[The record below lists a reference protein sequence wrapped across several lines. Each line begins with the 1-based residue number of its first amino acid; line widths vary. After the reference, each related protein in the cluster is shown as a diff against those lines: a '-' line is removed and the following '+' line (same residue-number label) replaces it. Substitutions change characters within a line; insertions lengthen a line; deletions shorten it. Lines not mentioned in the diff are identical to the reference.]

1 MKKTLSDQEVLRYSR
16 HLSLPHFGHKAQ
28 EALKKAKVL
37 VVGAGGLGAPVLQYL
52 CAAGVGTIG
61 VVDFD
66 RVDIT
71 NLQRQILFNESD
83 IGLAKAETAIK
94 KLRQQNSHIE
104 FIEHSFQLNHDNA
117 LELINDYDLVIDG
130 TDNFPTRYLI
140 NDACVLKNRPFI
152 YGSIYQFEGQ
162 VSVFNYQDGPNYR
175 DLFPTPPPPGMVPN
189 CAEGGVLGVLPG
201 IIGSLQAL
209 EAIKVLTHIGKPLS
223 GRLFVFDALNFSNR
237 TIKIEKD
244 PSNPISGP
252 NPTITQL
259 LDYEWYCN
267 GPQMETIASLSVEEL
282 NLWLSTKRPFKLID
296 VREQAEFNAGHLDAE
311 HLPLSKIEQW
321 QHQIPSNETLVF
333 YCKSGKR
340 SADVIQQLKHHPNH
354 TQFYNLKGGLLAWK
368 RTFNPQ
374 LKVI

>member
-1 MKKTLSDQEVLRYSR
+1 MKKTLSDQELLRYSR

-28 EALKKAKVL
+28 NALKMAKVL

-71 NLQRQILFNESD
+71 NLQRQILFSEGD
-83 IGLAKAETAIK
+83 IGQAKAETAIK
-94 KLRQQNSHIE
+94 KLRSQNSHIE
-104 FIEHSFQLNHDNA
+104 FTEHAFQLNRNNA
-117 LELINDYDLVIDG
+117 IELISDYDLVIDG

-140 NDACVLKNRPFI
+140 NDACVLTNRPFI

-201 IIGSLQAL
+201 IIGSIQAL
-209 EAIKVLTHIGKPLS
+209 EAIKVLTHVGEALS
-223 GRLFVFDALNFSNR
+223 GRLFVFDALSFSNR
-237 TIKIEKD
+237 TIQIEKD
-244 PSNPISGP
+244 PTNPISGP

-259 LDYEWYCN
+259 QDYEWFCN
-267 GPQMETIASLSVEEL
+267 GQFSPDIPSISVEQLQKWITE
-282 NLWLSTKRPFKLID
+282 NRAFKLID
-296 VREQAEFNAGHLDAE
+296 VRERAEFDAGHLEAE
-311 HLPLSKIEQW
+311 HLPLSEFAQW
-321 QHQIPSNETLVF
+321 QYEVPSNETLVF

-340 SADVIQQLKHHPNH
+340 SVDVIQQLKEHPNASN
-354 TQFYNLKGGLLAWK
+354 FFNLEGGILAWK
-368 RTFNPQ
+368 QKIEPK
-374 LKVI
+374 LCVI